1 MPDGDFNPV
10 YPQSGTKITVTE
22 LILLTGFD

>member
-1 MPDGDFNPV
+1 MPDADFNPA

-22 LILLTGFD
+22 LILVTGFD